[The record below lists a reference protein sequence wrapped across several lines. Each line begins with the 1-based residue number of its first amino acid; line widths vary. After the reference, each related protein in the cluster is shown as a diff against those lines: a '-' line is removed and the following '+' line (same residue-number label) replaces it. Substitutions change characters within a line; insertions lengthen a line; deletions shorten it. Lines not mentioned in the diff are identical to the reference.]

1 MARIFITGSS
11 DGLGLMAAKLLIDAG
26 HAVVLHGR
34 NDARRHDALNSAPG
48 AESAVAGDLATI
60 GGAKSV
66 ADQVN
71 RLGRFH
77 AVIHNAGIGYHIY
90 HLLCGDAIGGAQGLR
105 RPLAQAGS
113 ATA

>member
-34 NDARRHDALNSAPG
+34 NDARRHD
-48 AESAVAGDLATI
+48 AGDLATI

-90 HLLCGDAIGGAQGLR
+90 HLLCGDAIGVLKGCGVRL
-105 RPLAQAGS
+105 LK
-113 ATA
+113 